1 MIRILAAI
9 GALCIFCSVL
19 LALFIVARIV
29 RSRSDPYPPEAA
41 EAPKGDD
48 VMAVANAAGLPKPI
62 YAGSDLDGDL
72 PTGMLTELYEA
83 IDAYKRG
90 EFIEADAPKEWA

>member
-1 MIRILAAI
+1 MAAFAISVAVLVLGSYVILGAI
-9 GALCIFCSVL
+9 TVCSYL
-19 LALFIVARIV
+19 
-29 RSRSDPYPPEAA
+29 RSDRYPPEAA

-48 VMAVANAAGLPKPI
+48 VMALADAVRKPI
-62 YAGSDLDGDL
+62 SADLDGDL

>member
-1 MIRILAAI
+1 MATFAIAAAIVVLAAWLI
-9 GALCIFCSVL
+9 LGGITVAGYL
-19 LALFIVARIV
+19 LAAR
-29 RSRSDPYPPEAA
+29 DADKPEPPPTSVDEHFKT
-41 EAPKGDD
+41 APTEK
-48 VMAVANAAGLPKPI
+48 LI

-90 EFIEADAPKEWA
+90 EFIEADAPREPS